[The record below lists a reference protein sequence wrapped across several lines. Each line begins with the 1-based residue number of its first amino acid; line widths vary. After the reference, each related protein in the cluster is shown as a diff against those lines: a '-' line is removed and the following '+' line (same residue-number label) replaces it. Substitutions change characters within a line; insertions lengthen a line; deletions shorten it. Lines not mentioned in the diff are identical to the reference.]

1 MCGNWKPI
9 KAWAHA
15 HTQKTLPQTL
25 DRHPP
30 FTCKMISAGVRVT
43 QRNTWDRVV
52 GFPCFRRTNVGNK
65 VPINVPA
72 CQVNNAWSRV
82 NNWSH
87 TSYTFS
93 SSLCWIIE
101 GGIVI
106 FWGTSGFSPPPQTL
120 EMFYISKCRLQQ
132 GAQCLELQGTSQL
145 GRVTSLPQPQQ
156 TRSVNRS
163 RSNKVRWHEIF
174 KSYGKYGTCK
184 SIFTEELTS
193 QTDDIVLAP
202 NFIVILWHGM
212 QC

>member
-106 FWGTSGFSPPPQTL
+106 FWGTSGFSPP
-120 EMFYISKCRLQQ
+120 
-132 GAQCLELQGTSQL
+132 
-145 GRVTSLPQPQQ
+145 
-156 TRSVNRS
+156 RS
-163 RSNKVRWHEIF
+163 RWRCFTFPSVGYNKEPSVWNYRAPPSWA
-174 KSYGKYGTCK
+174 
-184 SIFTEELTS
+184 ELHHCRS
-193 QTDDIVLAP
+193 HNRPD
-202 NFIVILWHGM
+202 LWTGAG
-212 QC
+212 QIR